1 MKKGRVIIDYESD
14 EKGECN
20 WDIQQEGKDTLD
32 NDNLISLFEH
42 IIRELMPDEYWFLK
56 ESIILKKN
64 FLT

>member
-1 MKKGRVIIDYESD
+1 MKKGTVIIDYESD

-42 IIRELMPDEYWFLK
+42 IIRELMPDE
-56 ESIILKKN
+56 
-64 FLT
+64 